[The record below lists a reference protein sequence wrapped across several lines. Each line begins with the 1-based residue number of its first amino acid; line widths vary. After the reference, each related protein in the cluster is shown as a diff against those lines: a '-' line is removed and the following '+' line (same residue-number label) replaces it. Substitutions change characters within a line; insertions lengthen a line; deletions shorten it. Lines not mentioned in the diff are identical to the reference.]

1 MKSKQSLAS
10 TQPFLIFCI
19 NFLFADSRDILT
31 PTKKSPKKN
40 KNKKQQKSDK
50 KDNKKPAKA
59 ESSDNKENDVE
70 TSFEKSVDVET
81 TPNITSTEEEGTTF
95 HDEALV
101 SPGPPAHSSPCTEH
115 KCLDNV
121 DSTDTQQHQVSLHHI
136 HRWRWLTRSFVMH
149 CYEVF
154 VPLMQQNSLYHF
166 VMNILA

>member
-81 TPNITSTEEEGTTF
+81 TPNITSTDEEGTTF

-101 SPGPPAHSSPCTEH
+101 SPGPPAHSSPCTER

-121 DSTDTQQHQVSLHHI
+121 DSTDTQQHQVSLGTVLSCCVMKLMFTSCNKI
-136 HRWRWLTRSFVMH
+136 H
-149 CYEVF
+149 YY
-154 VPLMQQNSLYHF
+154 YHF
-166 VMNILA
+166 IISFT